1 MSQHHLLNNVSFP
14 YWFAKPLLSFVKSTH
29 TLACLL
35 HWVAAEETESW
46 KRQAGCST
54 PCSCGSLSKPRHGEE
69 QGLSAGI
76 FFSSFSPFLPS
87 FLLRVFL
94 PAPFFPCLS
103 FFIEDRLTFQLQVL
117 FLCMTQPS
125 ERSYSSSKCF
135 VKNMARKYL
144 WCFCLAG
151 ELNAWLQT
159 LSVPQIATR
168 LPPSWH
174 YRNRALWLSAG
185 LSASPT
191 SAFASGAASPH

>member
-54 PCSCGSLSKPRHGEE
+54 PCSCGSFSKPRHGEE

-135 VKNMARKYL
+135 VKNMARYIT
-144 WCFCLAG
+144 FPFPEQGLAG
-151 ELNAWLQT
+151 L
-159 LSVPQIATR
+159 
-168 LPPSWH
+168 
-174 YRNRALWLSAG
+174 
-185 LSASPT
+185 T
-191 SAFASGAASPH
+191 SFPFRRDR